1 MYYVGI
7 DIGSTASK
15 AVVLDEDKHTVL
27 HKRVVP
33 SGWNSK
39 ETGEQ
44 LLQWIYSQGFIRD
57 QLKIIATVYEPNTK
71 RILLTGTPLSIPNW
85 KLHQI
90 IETNGGAVVCEEMCT
105 GIRYCEAL
113 VDETSDT
120 IDGMGLSTSTLSST
134 TSMTRKDFLWS
145 GQWRK
150 PVFPDEWAWV
160 CLHTCA
166 DSAYGGSLLR
176 YLHLVWRCRAAAYDS
191 KTRRW
196 SGHWHRRILWDHQ

>member
-113 VDETSDT
+113 VDENK
-120 IDGMGLSTSTLSST
+120 
-134 TSMTRKDFLWS
+134 R
-145 GQWRK
+145 
-150 PVFPDEWAWV
+150 
-160 CLHTCA
+160 H
-166 DSAYGGSLLR
+166 
-176 YLHLVWRCRAAAYDS
+176 
-191 KTRRW
+191 
-196 SGHWHRRILWDHQ
+196 HRRHGAIDVNLKFYNLYDTEGFFVERAMKEAGIP

>member
-57 QLKIIATVYEPNTK
+57 QLKIITTVYEPNTK

-120 IDGMGLSTSTLSST
+120 IDGMGLSMLTSSSV

-150 PVFPDEWAWV
+150 PVSPASVSKPTIPTKMPNSWKPASALLSK
-160 CLHTCA
+160 CSA
-166 DSAYGGSLLR
+166 DSRVIVSD
-176 YLHLVWRCRAAAYDS
+176 CF
-191 KTRRW
+191 
-196 SGHWHRRILWDHQ
+196 

>member
-15 AVVLDEDKHTVL
+15 AVVLDEDKRAVL

-57 QLKIIATVYEPNTK
+57 QLKIIATGYEPNTK

-113 VDETSDT
+113 VEETSDT
-120 IDGMGLSTSTLSST
+120 IDGMGLSTSTTSSAT
-134 TSMTRKDFLWS
+134 CTIRKDSLWN
-145 GQWRK
+145 GQ
-150 PVFPDEWAWV
+150 
-160 CLHTCA
+160 
-166 DSAYGGSLLR
+166 
-176 YLHLVWRCRAAAYDS
+176 
-191 KTRRW
+191 
-196 SGHWHRRILWDHQ
+196 